1 MNENRNNRQNRQN
14 SNNRPAVN
22 ARNEQI
28 EVIFAEKD
36 FGDGK
41 RPVCY
46 LGDGLVIYPATRR
59 FQPKAGTTYQCD
71 VRIIKDGKVGL
82 ARPTLPYML
91 SPSEWVPTA
100 ELRRVLV
107 KELTFIK
114 RGDRIMA
121 RDRGQIV
128 FPDNGVSVPVG
139 TPVPCMLRERGT
151 VSFAIPLPQEARS
164 SEKGLIKMAEVIGEA
179 TLKDLAF
186 VVLLT
191 AKNKPG
197 VAMAKSDADV
207 ELVSSY
213 RSIYDIL
220 GVSNNASED
229 EIKRAYKQK
238 AQMVHP
244 DKVLQAFGGKE
255 KAPVVVRKNA
265 EGFFN
270 SLNES
275 YEHAL
280 ETLGRRSGKQQQVK
294 QEPKPENKP
303 AKPATQPVKA
313 PVAEAVKVV
322 ETKPVAVDTTEAMA
336 EKIVAAV
343 MGVESTDDLPLETE
357 RVVET
362 ETVVAAEPVV
372 TNTISDVEAAAKLA
386 NLSVEEFG
394 TKPQNIQSFYL
405 KQVRAQ
411 QSKKATAKTGSKS
424 KREKKT
430 AEQPKTLQEQLEAAA
445 ASLKK

>member
-1 MNENRNNRQNRQN
+1 
-14 SNNRPAVN
+14 
-22 ARNEQI
+22 
-28 EVIFAEKD
+28 
-36 FGDGK
+36 
-41 RPVCY
+41 
-46 LGDGLVIYPATRR
+46 
-59 FQPKAGTTYQCD
+59 
-71 VRIIKDGKVGL
+71 
-82 ARPTLPYML
+82 
-91 SPSEWVPTA
+91 VPTA

-107 KELTFIK
+107 KELTFFK

-164 SEKGLIKMAEVIGEA
+164 SEKGLVKMAEIIGEA

-191 AKNKPG
+191 AKNRPG

-270 SLNES
+270 SLNEA

-280 ETLGRRSGKQQQVK
+280 EMLGRRSGKQQQVK
-294 QEPKPENKP
+294 QGPQPENKP
-303 AKPATQPVKA
+303 AAKPAAQPVKA
-313 PVAEAVKVV
+313 PVAEPVKVA
-322 ETKPVAVDTTEAMA
+322 ETKPAAVDTTEAMA

-362 ETVVAAEPVV
+362 ETVAPAEPVV

-394 TKPQNIQSFYL
+394 TKPQNIQGFYL
-405 KQVRAQ
+405 KLVRAQ
-411 QSKKATAKTGSKS
+411 WAKQATAKKAKKG
-424 KREKKT
+424 EKKT
-430 AEQPKTLQEQLEAAA
+430 AEKPKTLQEQLEAAA